1 MNNLDCWPFLVS
13 ANRHLDYRTI
23 VAPDFMCEVGD
34 ASILANTAGGNLTA
48 EDVAFYR
55 EIHKSKVGKF
65 TIVFRVIETTLED
78 MGIEGNGVLKDKQG
92 REILLFEGIVI
103 NGLVPD
109 VIVTKDTIEMAHGM
123 IIQPYREFWECT
135 SSEPA
140 KASVCFSLPQ
150 DSSESCLQ
158 YQKLE
163 PYGIDIPQP
172 PPTPEPQPTK
182 IANRYQVPVSPVVD
196 RQKKSSKSQEWRSQR
211 TNCFDG
217 EVTSVTFLPKGNS
230 VAIRY
235 EHQQTIIIKNL
246 ETNQDTFSAK
256 EDIIGS
262 YPHPIA
268 ISPNGQYMASG
279 IIKKLGDYVI
289 KFLNDDHVIKLW
301 NIEEKKDHKE
311 IYGHKKSEFNR
322 VIPVAFTPN
331 SEILISGGKD
341 KTIFF
346 WDVKKGGKLGESIE
360 NFASEIRA
368 IAVSPDK
375 GNSIFAIGDGEGRI
389 QFWNWNSRRNIKSFT
404 HSSSNGLPINSL
416 AFSPDGKILVSG
428 SDDFSIKL
436 WDVDSGKELKSGKHS
451 SRVRTVAFSPDG
463 KLIASGD
470 DSGIIKIWDVK
481 TMENV
486 ILPRQD
492 NAVTSLSFSPNG
504 KTLASGS
511 KDKTVRFWERV

>member
-1 MNNLDCWPFLVS
+1 MNNLDCWPFLLS
-13 ANRHLDYRTI
+13 ASREIEYNTI

-34 ASILANTAGGNLTA
+34 AYTLTKTAGDHVRAKN
-48 EDVAFYR
+48 VAFYR
-55 EIHKSKVGKF
+55 EIHKSKAGRL
-65 TIVFRVIETTLED
+65 TIVFRLIETTFED
-78 MGIEGNGVLKDKQG
+78 MGIEGSGVLKDSFG
-92 REILLFEGIVI
+92 REILLIEGIVI
-103 NGLVPD
+103 KGLVPD

-123 IIQPYREFWECT
+123 IIQPYREFWEWT
-135 SSEPA
+135 RYQSAIP
-140 KASVCFSLPQ
+140 SVCFSLSQ

-158 YQKLE
+158 YQKLD
-163 PYGIDIPQP
+163 PYGVDIPEKP
-172 PPTPEPQPTK
+172 KEPDKPK
-182 IANRYQVPVSPVVD
+182 VPISPVVD
-196 RQKKSSKSQEWRSQR
+196 PHKKSSKSQEWRSQR
-211 TNCFDG
+211 TNYFDG

-230 VAIRY
+230 IAIRY

-246 ETNQDTFSAK
+246 GSNQDTFSAK
-256 EDIIGS
+256 EDIIGLS

-279 IIKKLGDYVI
+279 IIKKFGDS
-289 KFLNDDHVIKLW
+289 VIKLW
-301 NIEEKKDHKE
+301 DIEEKKEHKE
-311 IYGHKKSEFNR
+311 IHGHKNSEFSR
-322 VIPVAFTPN
+322 IIPVAFTPD
-331 SEILISGGKD
+331 SEMLISGSKD
-341 KTIFF
+341 KIIFF
-346 WDVKKGGKLGESIE
+346 WDVKTGGKRGQPIE
-360 NFASEIRA
+360 NFVSEISA

-375 GNSIFAIGDGEGRI
+375 NNAIFAIGDGEGKI
-389 QFWNWNSRRNIKSFT
+389 QFWNWNSGKKIKSFLA

-428 SDDFSIKL
+428 GDDFSIKL

-451 SRVRTVAFSPDG
+451 SRVRTVAFSPDS

-511 KDKTVRFWERV
+511 KDKRVRFWERV

>member
-13 ANRHLDYRTI
+13 ANRDLDYRTI

-34 ASILANTAGGNLTA
+34 ANTLANTAGGKLTG
-48 EDVAFYR
+48 ENVAFYR

-78 MGIEGNGVLKDKQG
+78 MGIEGSGVLKDSFG
-92 REILLFEGIVI
+92 REIRLTEGIVI
-103 NGLVPD
+103 KGLLPD
-109 VIVTKDTIEMAHGM
+109 VIVTKDAIEMAHGM
-123 IIQPYREFWECT
+123 IIQPYREFWEWT
-135 SSEPA
+135 SYQPA
-140 KASVCFSLPQ
+140 IPSVCFSLPQ

-158 YQKLE
+158 YQKLQ

-182 IANRYQVPVSPVVD
+182 IADRPQVPVSPVVD
-196 RQKKSSKSQEWRSQR
+196 PHKKSSKSQGWRKQR

-230 VAIRY
+230 IAIRY

-246 ETNQDTFSAK
+246 GSNQDTFSAK
-256 EDIIGS
+256 EDIIGLS

-279 IIKKLGDYVI
+279 IIKKIGDG
-289 KFLNDDHVIKLW
+289 VIKLW
-301 NIEEKKDHKE
+301 NIEEKKEHKE
-311 IYGHKKSEFNR
+311 IHGHKNIEFSR
-322 VIPVAFTPN
+322 IIPVAFTPD
-331 SEILISGGKD
+331 SEMLISGSKD

-346 WDVKKGGKLGESIE
+346 WDVKTGGKRGQPIKE
-360 NFASEIRA
+360 FASEIMA
-368 IAVSPDK
+368 IAVSPDEYS
-375 GNSIFAIGDGEGRI
+375 SIFVIGDGEGRI
-389 QFWNWNSRRNIKSFT
+389 QSWNWNSRRKIKSFIAQG
-404 HSSSNGLPINSL
+404 SSNRSPINSL

-428 SDDFSIKL
+428 GDDNSIKL
-436 WDVDSGKELKSGKHS
+436 WDVDSGKDLNSGKHS
-451 SRVRTVAFSPDG
+451 ARVRTVAFSPDG

-486 ILPRQD
+486 VLPTHD
-492 NAVTSLSFSPNG
+492 NAVTSLTFSPDG

-511 KDKTVRFWERV
+511 KDRTVRFWEKV

>member
-13 ANRHLDYRTI
+13 RNRYFDYRTI

-34 ASILANTAGGNLTA
+34 ANTLANTAGGKLTA
-48 EDVAFYR
+48 ENVAFYR

-78 MGIEGNGVLKDKQG
+78 MGIEGSGVLKDSFG
-92 REILLFEGIVI
+92 REIVLIEGIVI
-103 NGLVPD
+103 KGLLPD
-109 VIVTKDTIEMAHGM
+109 VIVTKNTIEMAHGM
-123 IIQPYREFWECT
+123 IIQPYREFWEWT
-135 SSEPA
+135 SYQPA
-140 KASVCFSLPQ
+140 IPSVCFSLPQ
-150 DSSESCLQ
+150 DIYESCLQ
-158 YQKLE
+158 YQKLD
-163 PYGIDIPQP
+163 PYGVDIPEKP
-172 PPTPEPQPTK
+172 KEPDKPK
-182 IANRYQVPVSPVVD
+182 APVSPVID
-196 RQKKSSKSQEWRSQR
+196 SQKKSSKSQEWRSQR

-217 EVTSVTFLPKGNS
+217 EVTSVAFLPKGNS
-230 VAIRY
+230 IAIRY
-235 EHQQTIIIKNL
+235 EHQQTIIISDFESNKNTL
-246 ETNQDTFSAK
+246 FTN

-279 IIKKLGDYVI
+279 IIKKFGDS
-289 KFLNDDHVIKLW
+289 VIKLW
-301 NIEEKKDHKE
+301 NIEEKKEHKE
-311 IYGHKKSEFNR
+311 IHGHKNIEFSR
-322 VIPVAFTPN
+322 IIPIAFTPD
-331 SEILISGGKD
+331 SEILISGSQD

-346 WDVKKGGKLGESIE
+346 WDVKTGGKRGQPIE
-360 NFASEIRA
+360 NFVSEIRA
-368 IAVSPDK
+368 IAVSPDEY
-375 GNSIFAIGDGEGRI
+375 SYIFAIGDSEGKI
-389 QFWNWNSRRNIKSFT
+389 QSYNWNSGKKIKSFLA

-428 SDDFSIKL
+428 GDDFSIKL

-451 SRVRTVAFSPDG
+451 ARVRTVAFSPDG

-486 ILPRQD
+486 MLPRHD
-492 NAVTSLSFSPNG
+492 NAVTSLAFSPDG

-511 KDKTVRFWERV
+511 KDRTVRFWERV